1 MAHFD
6 DTSGVVSR
14 GTNWGR
20 WWQTMDDVCMELDL
34 EEGTPAKLVHC
45 EIKPKHI
52 KVVVKGQCLVEVF
65 TQIHVI

>member
-1 MAHFD
+1 
-6 DTSGVVSR
+6 
-14 GTNWGR
+14 
-20 WWQTMDDVCMELDL
+20 MDDVCMELDL

-52 KVVVKGQCLVEVF
+52 KVVVKGQTLVEVF